1 MKKLLVL
8 VCILLISQ
16 GLSAQIWT
24 PMIND
29 LLNLESFRHQATYS
43 IEDDLDNA
51 IDGTDIFNVEGARI
65 YTNLSNLVSGTENQA
80 NNSSSDQTVALGVT
94 SPIYK
99 GWKVTAFYGNTNRN
113 NSFDGVIDETY
124 YEDTDFDED
133 FNEMYFQHM
142 DSTGRMQE
150 CANSILLNL
159 GKQMGKGAELAF
171 TYKRLNYNDKQEF
184 EDSAYYIERTLDPTV
199 TVETL
204 WYGAETGSYEYSS
217 PVTTYALSYSKPYRN
232 WTARGDIFLIS
243 GGEKINEE
251 GTSTYF
257 RDRDPDDAST
267 VFTTDDTLTTLDQNE
282 YTASLLGIGLQ
293 ISDLDKNTGLYWELG
308 CNFGTILFG
317 SGDHNEEL
325 RYHAIYQD
333 EIIASEIQV
342 LDTLYT
348 NNLTAP
354 ISVSGNAMGLK
365 GRIEWQIAEN
375 VRLGLGCMLNSISMA
390 LEEDR
395 SYRLDILSSFDD
407 DDGAGS
413 DFDDYTT
420 VVNGADRD
428 ETYTTEM
435 KANRIAIPAG
445 IELNFGKNK
454 DWFMRIGAMAVGS
467 KDETIARMV
476 TDTVN
481 LYEGTT
487 TRGDGSETT
496 ITGTSTTDTDYDV
509 TSITTNQDVFYSYG
523 LGWKPSPNLS
533 LDLVGMFDAT
543 GVELLSNDW
552 LRSLRLSAT
561 INIY

>member
-1 MKKLLVL
+1 MKKLLVIA
-8 VCILLISQ
+8 CILFVAQ
-16 GLSAQIWT
+16 GLSAQVWT
-24 PMIND
+24 PMVSD

-80 NNSSSDQTVALGVT
+80 NSSSSDQTVALGVT

-99 GWKVTAFYGNTNRN
+99 GWKVTAFYGNANIN
-113 NSFDGVIDETY
+113 NSFDGVIDETH

-133 FNEMYFQHM
+133 FNEMYFEHM
-142 DSTGRMQE
+142 DSIGKQE
-150 CANSILLNL
+150 QSANNILLNL
-159 GKQMGKGAELAF
+159 GKQMGKGTELAF
-171 TYKRLNYNDKQEF
+171 TYKRLNYKNKQEF
-184 EDSAYYIERTLDPTV
+184 EDSAYYIERSLDPTV

-204 WYGAETGSYEYSS
+204 WYGAETGSYEYST

-232 WTARGDIFLIS
+232 WTARGDLFFIS
-243 GGEKINEE
+243 GGEKMNSE

-267 VFTTDDTLTTLDQNE
+267 VFTTEDTLNTMGQNE
-282 YTASLLGIGLQ
+282 YTANLLGIGLQ
-293 ISDLDKNTGLYWELG
+293 ISDLDKNTGLYWEIG
-308 CNFGTILFG
+308 CNFGTAFG
-317 SGDHNEEL
+317 SGNNNEEE
-325 RYHAIYQD
+325 RFHGIYQD
-333 EIIASEIQV
+333 EFIPSQIQV
-342 LDTLYT
+342 LDTLAT
-348 NNLTAP
+348 DNLTAP
-354 ISVSGNAMGLK
+354 VSVSGNAMGLT
-365 GRIEWQIAEN
+365 GRMEWQIAEN
-375 VRLGLGCMLNSISMA
+375 VRLGLGCMLNSISLA

-413 DFDDYTT
+413 DADDYTIT
-420 VVNGADRD
+420 VNGADRD

-454 DWFMRIGAMAVGS
+454 DWFMRIGAMSVGS
-467 KDETIARMV
+467 KEEYITRMV

-481 LYEGTT
+481 LYERTIS
-487 TRGDGSETT
+487 RGDGSETT
-496 ITGTSTTDTDYDV
+496 VIGTSTTDTDYDRS
-509 TSITTNQDVFYSYG
+509 TITTNQDVFYSYG

-543 GVELLSNDW
+543 GVELLSSDW
-552 LRSLRLSAT
+552 IRSLKLSAT